1 MVRGLHRDKRVADTK
16 YGKGLYANKDFSSCE
31 IIESY
36 KFQILEDGVDVLK
49 SHALYDYFFKSPE
62 GNLNIVFGD
71 AIFLNHSEAPNCKL
85 VWIDVLG
92 EVGLFPIRDIDF
104 GEELTIYYGNA
115 DEYGDLLEPN
125 L

>member
-1 MVRGLHRDKRVADTK
+1 MP
-16 YGKGLYANKDFSSCE
+16 
-31 IIESY
+31 IIVYEY
-36 KFQILEDGVDVLK
+36 QVLEDDLDDLK
-49 SHALYDYFFKSPE
+49 SHPLYDYFFKSPE

-71 AIFLNHSEAPNCKL
+71 AIFLNHSDEPNCRL
-85 VWIDVLG
+85 IWLNAGTVALFSLRRI
-92 EVGLFPIRDIDF
+92 EV